1 MFFSKVE
8 PCPHKMTN
16 RCNSPLARHV
26 DIHIEAN
33 EKPLHSQ
40 IASVQIRRKQ
50 RLCIWQW
57 ASDMTTTLNQRW
69 QKRYGWTTNAQYE
82 NQDWKSLESDNGFF
96 EAIVLNIWPTNS
108 NLRKL
113 FLKLYKHQ
121 SDLLRYK
128 TFIKISSTE
137 IFETDKSF
145 QFLKLNI

>member
-1 MFFSKVE
+1 
-8 PCPHKMTN
+8 
-16 RCNSPLARHV
+16 
-26 DIHIEAN
+26 
-33 EKPLHSQ
+33 
-40 IASVQIRRKQ
+40 
-50 RLCIWQW
+50 
-57 ASDMTTTLNQRW
+57 MTTTLNQRW